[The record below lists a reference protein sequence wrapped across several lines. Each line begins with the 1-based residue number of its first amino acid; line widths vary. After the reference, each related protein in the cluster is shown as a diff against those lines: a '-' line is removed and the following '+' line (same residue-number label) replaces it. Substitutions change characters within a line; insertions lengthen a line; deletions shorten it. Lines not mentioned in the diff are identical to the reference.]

1 MFVGTF
7 KETVEGES
15 RVAISPESCKKLS
28 NLGYTIL
35 IEKDAGVNSSFSNLS
50 YESAGAKLIDNKF
63 DIINQV
69 DILLS
74 VTSIPDEKII
84 EKSKQNLTIVG
95 TFDTYENYKTLQGLA
110 IKKINVI
117 SLDLLPRISRAQ
129 SMDVLSSQANLAGYK
144 AVILASNLFKKAFP
158 MMMTAAGTIIPAK
171 CLVLGA
177 GVAGLQAIATAKR
190 LGCVVSAFDVRP
202 EVEEQVK
209 SLGAKFIKVDDSDSA
224 VKENSVYAKEMTE
237 EYKLKQKAKIHDSA
251 KDMDII
257 ITTAMIPGKKA
268 PILIENKTIR
278 EMKLGSVIIDLAGAS
293 GGNTEGAKFGKEIK
307 IDDVVINSPTNLPS
321 LVSFDASSLY
331 SKNIFNFITSFLDDR
346 KSFDINSD
354 DELLT
359 KSIIIKNGVKTE
371 NFLGENK
378 NV

>member
-1 MFVGTF
+1 MLLGTL
-7 KETVEGES
+7 KETIEGEC
-15 RVAISPESCKKLS
+15 RVAISPESCKKLTEM
-28 NLGYTIL
+28 GCTVL
-35 IEKDAGVNSSFSNLS
+35 IEKDAGVNSSFSNTS
-50 YESAGAKLIDNKF
+50 YEKAGAKLFDNKL
-63 DIINQV
+63 DIINKI

-74 VTSIPDEKII
+74 VSSIPDEEII
-84 EKSKQNLTIVG
+84 SNSKQNLIIIG
-95 TFDTYENYKTLQGLA
+95 TFSPFENNKTLQSLA

-144 AVILASNLFKKAFP
+144 AVILASNLFRKAFP

-171 CLVLGA
+171 CLILGA

-190 LGCVVSAFDVRP
+190 LGCVVTAFDVRP

-209 SLGAKFIKVDDSDSA
+209 SLGAKFIKVEDINSSSQKD
-224 VKENSVYAKEMTE
+224 SVYAKEMTK
-237 EYKLKQKAKIHDSA
+237 EYKLKQKARIHESA

-268 PILIENKTIR
+268 PILIENKTLK
-278 EMKLGSVIIDLAGAS
+278 EMKLGTVIIDLAGAS
-293 GGNTEGAKFGKEIK
+293 GGNTEGSQFGKEVI
-307 IDDVVINSPTNLPS
+307 INNVIINSPTNLPS

-331 SKNIFNFITSFLDDR
+331 SKNILNFVISFLGNE
-346 KSFDINSD
+346 KVFSINSD

-359 KSIIIKNGVKTE
+359 KSIIIKDGLKTE
-371 NFLGENK
+371 NFLEENK

>member
-1 MFVGTF
+1 MIIGSFN
-7 KETVEGES
+7 ELNNGEN
-15 RVAISPESCKKLS
+15 RVAISPESCKKLIK
-28 NLGYTIL
+28 LGLSVL
-35 IEKDAGVNSSFSNLS
+35 IEKDSGIRSSFSNES
-50 YESAGAKLIDNKF
+50 YEKAGAKLKDSRLE
-63 DIINQV
+63 IIKEL

-74 VTSIPDEKII
+74 VSSIPEQSVMVH
-84 EKSKQNLTIVG
+84 SKQDLIVLG
-95 TFDTYENYKTLQGLA
+95 TFNPYENIENLENLV

-144 AVILASNLFKKAFP
+144 AVILASNTFNKAFP

-190 LGCVVSAFDVRP
+190 LGCVVTAFDVRP

-209 SLGAKFIKVDDSDSA
+209 SLGAKFIKVEDA
-224 VKENSVYAKEMTE
+224 ETKVEENSVYAKEMSQ
-237 EYKLKQKAKIHDSA
+237 EYKLKQKNKIHEFA

-268 PILIENKTIR
+268 PLLIEMKTLN

-293 GGNTEGAKFGKEIK
+293 GGNTEGTKFGKEVLVGNVI
-307 IDDVVINSPTNLPS
+307 INSPTNLPS
-321 LVSFDASSLY
+321 LVAFDASSLY
-331 SKNIFNFITSFLDDR
+331 SKNLLNFISSFI
-346 KSFDINSD
+346 KENKIFDINTD

-359 KSIIIKNGVKTE
+359 KSIIIKNGSKTE
-371 NFLGENK
+371 NFFEEKK
-378 NV
+378 NA